1 MIKKCYKV
9 KNMTKIYYG
18 DPHKSGANEIPLSKA
33 VRAGDFVYISGQTA
47 NDGKGGIV
55 NANIEDQTEIIMQ
68 NIIKILSETNCNI
81 EDIIK
86 TTIWISDARDFH
98 RFNNVYAKFFPKNKP
113 ARSTTVCDLVVD
125 AKIEIEAIAYKPL

>member
-1 MIKKCYKV
+1 
-9 KNMTKIYYG
+9 MTKIYFG
-18 DPHKSGANEIPLSKA
+18 DPHKSGSNEIPLSKA
-33 VRAGDFVYISGQTA
+33 VRAGDFVYVSGQTA

-55 NANIEDQTEIIMQ
+55 NANIEEQTEIIMN
-68 NIIKILSETNCNI
+68 NISKILTDTNCNI

-125 AKIEIEAIAYKPL
+125 AKIEIEAIAYKPLESEK